1 MPSAQNSNDVDWE
14 VAAVELADQ
23 IRFLRER
30 AGLTQEEL
38 SYAAGLAKNTV
49 GNIERAKNNDKVS
62 NPRMESLFKIAKA
75 LNLPVVEVLTETFRH
90 GRGREQDPAR
100 PGPKALKP

>member
-1 MPSAQNSNDVDWE
+1 MPSAHRSDDVDWE

-23 IRFLRER
+23 IRRLRER
-30 AGLTQEEL
+30 SGLTQEEL

-49 GNIERAKNNDKVS
+49 GNIERARNNDKVS

-75 LNLPVVEVLTETFRH
+75 LNLPVVEVLPETFRH
-90 GRGREQDPAR
+90 GRDKNATPDASVSNAG
-100 PGPKALKP
+100 GS